1 MARLRFPNNLD
12 LKWFLL
18 CQESCAWFFFSRD
31 SLLYLLTGMVFASS
45 RTVPL
50 RVAFIFLFSFVFFF
64 FLLLQSWTQR
74 GVSEK
79 DVASVL

>member
-31 SLLYLLTGMVFASS
+31 SLPYLLTGMVSASS

-50 RVAFIFLFSFVFFF
+50 RVAFIFLFSFFFF
-64 FLLLQSWTQR
+64 FLLQSWIQR